1 MKSNE
6 FQLKFRVNYN
16 LFFNENNETLSDLIV
31 IITNY
36 LLINLAEGSMQKG
49 HSTFVTGSSV
59 AAFMWC
65 T

>member
-16 LFFNENNETLSDLIV
+16 LFFNENNETLSDSIV

-36 LLINLAEGSMQKG
+36 LLINLS
-49 HSTFVTGSSV
+49 
-59 AAFMWC
+59 
-65 T
+65 